1 MVAKVVTAPNGPEF
15 SELVQGY
22 WRAADWGMTAQERLS
37 FLKQHIEL
45 GITTVD
51 HADIYGN
58 YECEAL
64 FGEAL
69 ALDKS
74 VRDQIQIV
82 TKCDINLCGD
92 KTPERKINHYDTS
105 SAHIYQSVNNSLER
119 LNVDEIDVLLIH
131 RPDVLMDADEVAE
144 AFTELHKVGKVKHFG
159 VSNFTPRQFELL
171 QSRLGKPLVT
181 NQVEINP
188 LNFEVAHD
196 GTLDQMQMLRT
207 RPMAWS
213 CLGGGSI
220 FSGESEQ
227 AIRVRNELEA
237 IREEVVRRIS
247 EGEASILADQEE
259 MSIESICEA
268 AANGD
273 PLAVDVIE
281 KLGRYLGSAI
291 AIVINLFNPEKIL
304 IGGVINQAKEVLYPA
319 VRRCIEEQSL
329 PVYHQD

>member
-22 WRAADWGMTAQERLS
+22 WRAVDWGMTAQERLS

-74 VRDQIQIV
+74 VREQIQIV

-105 SAHIYQSVNNSLER
+105 AAHIYQSVNNSLER

-144 AFTELHKVGKVKHFG
+144 AFSELHKVGKVKHFG
-159 VSNFTPRQFELL
+159 ASNFTPRQFELL

-196 GTLDQMQMLRT
+196 GTLDQMQTLRV

-220 FSGESEQ
+220 FTGDTEQ
-227 AIRVRNELEA
+227 AVRVRNELEN
-237 IREEVVRRIS
+237 IREEVGANSIDEVIYAWVRRLPSKPMPIIGS
-247 EGEASILADQEE
+247 GKIERVHSAVNALNIELTREQWYRVWVASK
-259 MSIESICEA
+259 
-268 AANGD
+268 GH
-273 PLAVDVIE
+273 
-281 KLGRYLGSAI
+281 
-291 AIVINLFNPEKIL
+291 
-304 IGGVINQAKEVLYPA
+304 GVP
-319 VRRCIEEQSL
+319 
-329 PVYHQD
+329 

>member
-1 MVAKVVTAPNGPEF
+1 MVEKVVTAPSGPEF

-22 WRAADWGMTAQERLS
+22 WRTADWGMTAQERLT

-64 FGEAL
+64 FGETL
-69 ALDKS
+69 KLDNS
-74 VRDQIQIV
+74 VREQIQIV

-105 SAHIYQSVNNSLER
+105 AAHIYQSVNNSLER

-144 AFTELHKVGKVKHFG
+144 AFSELHKVGKVKHFG

-171 QSRLGKPLVT
+171 QSRMSKPLVT

-188 LNFEVAHD
+188 LNFDVAHD

-220 FSGESEQ
+220 FSGDNEQ
-227 AIRVRNELEA
+227 AVRVRNELEA
-237 IREEVVRRIS
+237 IRDEVGANSIDQVIYAWVRRLPSKPIPIIGS
-247 EGEASILADQEE
+247 GK
-259 MSIESICEA
+259 IERVQT
-268 AANGD
+268 
-273 PLAVDVIE
+273 AVDALNIE
-281 KLGRYLGSAI
+281 LTREQWYRVWVASKGH
-291 AIVINLFNPEKIL
+291 
-304 IGGVINQAKEVLYPA
+304 GVP
-319 VRRCIEEQSL
+319 
-329 PVYHQD
+329 

>member
-22 WRAADWGMTAQERLS
+22 WRAVDWGMTAQERLS

-74 VRDQIQIV
+74 VREQIQIV

-105 SAHIYQSVNNSLER
+105 AAHIYQSVNNSLER

-144 AFTELHKVGKVKHFG
+144 AFSELHKVGKVKHFG

-196 GTLDQMQMLRT
+196 GTLDLMQTLRV

-220 FSGESEQ
+220 FTGDTEQ
-227 AIRVRNELEA
+227 AVRVRNELET
-237 IREEVVRRIS
+237 IREEVGANSIDEVIYAWVRRLPSKPMPIIGS
-247 EGEASILADQEE
+247 GKIERVHSAVNALNIELTREQWYRVWGASK
-259 MSIESICEA
+259 
-268 AANGD
+268 GH
-273 PLAVDVIE
+273 
-281 KLGRYLGSAI
+281 
-291 AIVINLFNPEKIL
+291 
-304 IGGVINQAKEVLYPA
+304 GVP
-319 VRRCIEEQSL
+319 
-329 PVYHQD
+329 

>member
-69 ALDKS
+69 TLDKS

-159 VSNFTPRQFELL
+159 VSNFTRRQFELL

-188 LNFEVAHD
+188 LNFEVVHD

-237 IREEVVRRIS
+237 IREEVGATSIDQVIYAWVRRLPSKPIPIIGS
-247 EGEASILADQEE
+247 GKIERVQTAVNALNIELTREQWYRVWVASK
-259 MSIESICEA
+259 
-268 AANGD
+268 GH
-273 PLAVDVIE
+273 
-281 KLGRYLGSAI
+281 
-291 AIVINLFNPEKIL
+291 
-304 IGGVINQAKEVLYPA
+304 GVP
-319 VRRCIEEQSL
+319 
-329 PVYHQD
+329 

>member
-22 WRAADWGMTAQERLS
+22 WRAVDWGMTAQERLS

-74 VRDQIQIV
+74 VREQIQIV

-105 SAHIYQSVNNSLER
+105 AAHIYQSVNNSLER

-144 AFTELHKVGKVKHFG
+144 AFSELHKVGKVKHFG

-171 QSRLGKPLVT
+171 QSRLSKPLVT

-196 GTLDQMQMLRT
+196 GTLDQMQTLRV

-220 FSGESEQ
+220 FTGDTEQ
-227 AIRVRNELEA
+227 AVRVRNELEM
-237 IREEVVRRIS
+237 IREEVGANSIDEVIYAWVRRLPSKPMPIIGS
-247 EGEASILADQEE
+247 GKIERLHSAVNALNIELTREQWYRVWVASK
-259 MSIESICEA
+259 
-268 AANGD
+268 GH
-273 PLAVDVIE
+273 
-281 KLGRYLGSAI
+281 
-291 AIVINLFNPEKIL
+291 
-304 IGGVINQAKEVLYPA
+304 GVP
-319 VRRCIEEQSL
+319 
-329 PVYHQD
+329 

>member
-220 FSGESEQ
+220 FFSGESEQ

-237 IREEVVRRIS
+237 IREEVGATSIDQVIYAWVRRLPSKPIPIIGS
-247 EGEASILADQEE
+247 GKIERVQTAVNALNIELTREQWYRVWVASK
-259 MSIESICEA
+259 
-268 AANGD
+268 GH
-273 PLAVDVIE
+273 
-281 KLGRYLGSAI
+281 
-291 AIVINLFNPEKIL
+291 
-304 IGGVINQAKEVLYPA
+304 GVP
-319 VRRCIEEQSL
+319 
-329 PVYHQD
+329 

>member
-22 WRAADWGMTAQERLS
+22 WRAVDWGMTAQERLS

-74 VRDQIQIV
+74 VREQIQIV

-105 SAHIYQSVNNSLER
+105 AAHIYQSVNNSLER

-144 AFTELHKVGKVKHFG
+144 AFSELHKVGKVKHFG

-171 QSRLGKPLVT
+171 QSRLSKPLVT

-196 GTLDQMQMLRT
+196 GTLDQMQTLRV

-220 FSGESEQ
+220 FTGDTEQ
-227 AIRVRNELEA
+227 AVRVRNELEM
-237 IREEVVRRIS
+237 IREEVGANSVDEVIYAWVRRLPSKPMPIIGS
-247 EGEASILADQEE
+247 GKIERVHSAVNALNIELTREQWYRVWVASK
-259 MSIESICEA
+259 
-268 AANGD
+268 GH
-273 PLAVDVIE
+273 
-281 KLGRYLGSAI
+281 
-291 AIVINLFNPEKIL
+291 
-304 IGGVINQAKEVLYPA
+304 GVP
-319 VRRCIEEQSL
+319 
-329 PVYHQD
+329 

>member
-119 LNVDEIDVLLIH
+119 LNADEIDVLLIH

-237 IREEVVRRIS
+237 IREEVGAISIDQVIYAWVRRLPSKPIPIIGS
-247 EGEASILADQEE
+247 GKIERVQTAVNALNIELTREQWYRVWVASK
-259 MSIESICEA
+259 
-268 AANGD
+268 GH
-273 PLAVDVIE
+273 
-281 KLGRYLGSAI
+281 
-291 AIVINLFNPEKIL
+291 
-304 IGGVINQAKEVLYPA
+304 GVP
-319 VRRCIEEQSL
+319 
-329 PVYHQD
+329 

>member
-131 RPDVLMDADEVAE
+131 RPDVLMDADEVSE

-227 AIRVRNELEA
+227 SIRVRNELEA
-237 IREEVVRRIS
+237 IREEVGATSIDQVIYAWVRRLPSKPIPIIGS
-247 EGEASILADQEE
+247 GKIERVQTAVNALNIELTREQWYRVWVASK
-259 MSIESICEA
+259 
-268 AANGD
+268 GH
-273 PLAVDVIE
+273 
-281 KLGRYLGSAI
+281 
-291 AIVINLFNPEKIL
+291 
-304 IGGVINQAKEVLYPA
+304 GVP
-319 VRRCIEEQSL
+319 
-329 PVYHQD
+329 

>member
-22 WRAADWGMTAQERLS
+22 WRAVDWGMTAQERLS

-45 GITTVD
+45 GVTTVD

-69 ALDKS
+69 ALDNS
-74 VRDQIQIV
+74 VREQIQIV

-105 SAHIYQSVNNSLER
+105 AAHIYQSVNNSLER
-119 LNVDEIDVLLIH
+119 LKVEEIDVLLIH

-144 AFTELHKVGKVKHFG
+144 AFSELHKVGKVKHFG

-171 QSRLGKPLVT
+171 QSRLSKPLVT

-196 GTLDQMQMLRT
+196 GTLDLLQTHRV

-220 FSGESEQ
+220 FTGDTEQ
-227 AIRVRNELEA
+227 AVRVRNELEA
-237 IREEVVRRIS
+237 IREEVSANSIDEVIYAWVRRLPSKPMPIIGS
-247 EGEASILADQEE
+247 GKIERVHAAVNALNIELTREQWYRVWVASK
-259 MSIESICEA
+259 
-268 AANGD
+268 GH
-273 PLAVDVIE
+273 
-281 KLGRYLGSAI
+281 
-291 AIVINLFNPEKIL
+291 
-304 IGGVINQAKEVLYPA
+304 GVP
-319 VRRCIEEQSL
+319 
-329 PVYHQD
+329 

>member
-22 WRAADWGMTAQERLS
+22 WRAVDWGMTAQERLS

-74 VRDQIQIV
+74 IREQIQIV

-92 KTPERKINHYDTS
+92 KTPKRKINHYDTS
-105 SAHIYQSVNNSLER
+105 AAHIYQSVNNSLER
-119 LNVDEIDVLLIH
+119 LKVDEIDVLLIH

-144 AFTELHKVGKVKHFG
+144 AFSELHKVGKVKHFG

-171 QSRLGKPLVT
+171 QSRLSKPLVT

-196 GTLDQMQMLRT
+196 GTLALLLIHRV

-220 FSGESEQ
+220 FTGDTEQ
-227 AIRVRNELEA
+227 VVRVRNELEA
-237 IREEVVRRIS
+237 IREEVGANSIDEVIYAWVRRLPSKPMPIIGS
-247 EGEASILADQEE
+247 GKIERVHAAVNALNIELTREQWYRVWVASK
-259 MSIESICEA
+259 
-268 AANGD
+268 GH
-273 PLAVDVIE
+273 
-281 KLGRYLGSAI
+281 
-291 AIVINLFNPEKIL
+291 
-304 IGGVINQAKEVLYPA
+304 GVP
-319 VRRCIEEQSL
+319 
-329 PVYHQD
+329 

>member
-22 WRAADWGMTAQERLS
+22 WRAVDWGMTAQERLS

-74 VRDQIQIV
+74 VREQIQIV

-105 SAHIYQSVNNSLER
+105 AAHIYQSVNNSLER
-119 LNVDEIDVLLIH
+119 LKVDEIDVLLIH

-144 AFTELHKVGKVKHFG
+144 AFSELHKVGKVKHFG

-171 QSRLGKPLVT
+171 QSRLSKPLVT

-196 GTLDQMQMLRT
+196 GTLDLLQMHRV

-220 FSGESEQ
+220 FTGDTEQ
-227 AIRVRNELEA
+227 AVRVRNELEA
-237 IREEVVRRIS
+237 IREEVGASSIDEVIYAWVRRLPSKPMPIIGS
-247 EGEASILADQEE
+247 GKIERVHSAVNAL
-259 MSIESICEA
+259 SIELTREQWYRVWVASK
-268 AANGD
+268 GH
-273 PLAVDVIE
+273 
-281 KLGRYLGSAI
+281 
-291 AIVINLFNPEKIL
+291 
-304 IGGVINQAKEVLYPA
+304 GVP
-319 VRRCIEEQSL
+319 
-329 PVYHQD
+329 